1 MDKHEINFRLDP
13 ENASL
18 LTLALAFYVSRVRQ
32 MLEIKRLTYHDD
44 HREWLKRLRQM
55 QSDLREAITQ
65 AQREGGTS

>member
-32 MLEIKRLTYHDD
+32 MLEIERLTYHDD
-44 HREWLKRLRQM
+44 HRDWLKRLRQM

-65 AQREGGTS
+65 AHREGGTS